1 MDDVFWD
8 PRDPVLFFRIV
19 LFEITAVYSLYS
31 IPYRYPAYSIIP
43 WQLLAKI
50 NGYFIRVN
58 ASRITNYSTAEA
70 EI

>member
-1 MDDVFWD
+1 MMFFGI
-8 PRDPVLFFRIV
+8 PGIPVLFFRIV
-19 LFEITAVYSLYS
+19 LFVITTVYSLYS
-31 IPYRYPAYSIIP
+31 IPYPASSIIP

-58 ASRITNYSTAEA
+58 ASRIINYSTAEA

>member
-19 LFEITAVYSLYS
+19 LFVITTVYSLYS
-31 IPYRYPAYSIIP
+31 IPYPAYAIIS

-58 ASRITNYSTAEA
+58 ASRIINYSTAEA

>member
-19 LFEITAVYSLYS
+19 LFVITAVYSLYS

-58 ASRITNYSTAEA
+58 ASRILNYSTAEA